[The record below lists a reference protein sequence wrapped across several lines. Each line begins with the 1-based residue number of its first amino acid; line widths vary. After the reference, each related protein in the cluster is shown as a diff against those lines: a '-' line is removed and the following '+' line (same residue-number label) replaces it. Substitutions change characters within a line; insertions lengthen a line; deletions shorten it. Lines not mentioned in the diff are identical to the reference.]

1 MVAVWAPIKYYKQLK
16 YITMDAFFNALKAKF
31 QKGGSVK
38 KYPRGVKEG
47 GTPPKGKG
55 MKPDGGAKPYGPNR
69 KKYDEY
75 KPSPGGKYT
84 PPKGI
89 KPATKEQKARIVET
103 AKKIGKGKAKD
114 SKMYGGSI
122 KKKRMYGGSKKKM
135 Y

>member
-1 MVAVWAPIKYYKQLK
+1 
-16 YITMDAFFNALKAKF
+16 MDAFFNALKAKF

-55 MKPDGGAKPYGPNR
+55 IRPSGPPKDPKKPVD
-69 KKYDEY
+69 
-75 KPSPGGKYT
+75 YT

-89 KPATKEQKARIVET
+89 RPASEGDKQRIKEK
-103 AKKIGKGKAKD
+103 AKKIGEGRAKD
-114 SKMYGGSI
+114 SKMYGGGM
-122 KKKRMYGGSKKKM
+122 KKKKMMHGGGKKKM